1 MRVITGSA
9 RGRKLKAPEGYDTR
23 PTTDMVKEAV
33 FSIIQFMLPYAS
45 VLDLFAGSGQIGIE
59 ALSRGAK
66 KATFVDSGKA
76 PREVIRENLQLTG
89 FTKQSRVI
97 NQDVVD
103 FTKTAVEVYDIIFL
117 DPPYH
122 MGYPEKI
129 LPLLER
135 ILSDDGIVV
144 VEHGNDEILPEE
156 VSGLIQKKR
165 YRYGKTAVTTYIKGK
180 A

>member
-9 RGRKLKAPEGYDTR
+9 RGRKLKTPDGCDTR

-76 PREVIRENLQLTG
+76 PREVIRENLLLTG

-103 FTKTAVEVYDIIFL
+103 FIQTAVEVYDIIFL

-129 LPLLER
+129 LPCLER
-135 ILSDDGIVV
+135 ILSDDGIVL
-144 VEHGNDEILPEE
+144 VEHANDETLPEE
-156 VSGLIQKKR
+156 IPGLVQKKR